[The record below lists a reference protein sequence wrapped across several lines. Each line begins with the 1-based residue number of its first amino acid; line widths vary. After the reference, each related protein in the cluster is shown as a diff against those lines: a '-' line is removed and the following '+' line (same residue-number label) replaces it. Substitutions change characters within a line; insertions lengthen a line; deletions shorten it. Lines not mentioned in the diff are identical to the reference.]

1 MTIEFIISNVNL
13 EQKYKGSYARI
24 FSILNE
30 DRIFLEI
37 YETEDSKG
45 LIGTDYFLKIS
56 EFPDANILQKIL
68 KIKNV
73 TIANK

>member
-1 MTIEFIISNVNL
+1 MKTKLKISNVNFIN
-13 EQKYKGSYARI
+13 KYNGAYAKI

-30 DRIFLEI
+30 DRIFSEI

-45 LIGTDYFLKIS
+45 LIDNNYFLELS
-56 EFPDANILQKIL
+56 ENIENNMLEKIL

-73 TIANK
+73 TIEK